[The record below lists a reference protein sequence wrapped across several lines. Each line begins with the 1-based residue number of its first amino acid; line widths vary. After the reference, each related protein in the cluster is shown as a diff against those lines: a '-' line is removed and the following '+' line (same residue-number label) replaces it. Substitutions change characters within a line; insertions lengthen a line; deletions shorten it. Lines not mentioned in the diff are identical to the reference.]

1 MILCL
6 SWFGLD
12 GGEVRQIAE
21 HPYRS
26 PNLTGNAVGSNIAE
40 TCANRQLIPLNTD
53 SQIIQGPDYPPIS
66 VNAHQLIACCHT
78 LGNIRKSQKIL
89 KLASGRC
96 AVTDAI
102 TRACCLLDLVIC

>member
-21 HPYRS
+21 HPYRLL
-26 PNLTGNAVGSNIAE
+26 NLTGNAVGSNI
-40 TCANRQLIPLNTD
+40 
-53 SQIIQGPDYPPIS
+53 
-66 VNAHQLIACCHT
+66 
-78 LGNIRKSQKIL
+78 RKSQEIL

-96 AVTDAI
+96 AIGDAI
-102 TRACCLLDLVIC
+102 TRLCCLQRKMIF